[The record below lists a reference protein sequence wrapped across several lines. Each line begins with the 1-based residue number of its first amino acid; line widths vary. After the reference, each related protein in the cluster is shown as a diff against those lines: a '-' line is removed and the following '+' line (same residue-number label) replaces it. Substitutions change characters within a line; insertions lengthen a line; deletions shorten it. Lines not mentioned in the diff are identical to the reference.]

1 MTAQSARGDHE
12 AVSIVTSRC
21 MIRSKVSPDRFV
33 PKGAIAFFA
42 AMIVFYGAV
51 WLLLMAVMVA
61 RG

>member
-1 MTAQSARGDHE
+1 MYDPA
-12 AVSIVTSRC
+12 
-21 MIRSKVSPDRFV
+21 KVSPDRFV